1 MVSYNTWMWCLNQI
15 LHWLWIH
22 CVNMF
27 RIDSTTFQSI
37 CFDLETQYE
46 LKPLKRMNV
55 IEKDNMFHYTLALG
69 ASNRKV
75 NERF

>member
-1 MVSYNTWMWCLNQI
+1 
-15 LHWLWIH
+15 
-22 CVNMF
+22 MF

-55 IEKDNMFHYTLALG
+55 IEKDNMFHYTLAIG